1 MERVDINHNSEQCDR
16 RWCNTSRNLAGSER
30 AERMDATRE
39 HAARAAAIR
48 SSNEH
53 SATRSSDK
61 AQRQLDACGASC
73 CCQGESWS
81 AGTLARPA
89 SGAAGHHC
97 KHQLRHGLAALTCA
111 CTAGGRA
118 MTWFKCA
125 TVACLAS
132 LASLDGRPDQVAEVC
147 NMVARVDGVLSS
159 QSRRECSC
167 CIIGMDGTSYSASA
181 HVFASRGLLAAP
193 WADLGRTD
201 DRVQL

>member
-1 MERVDINHNSEQCDR
+1 MDINHNSEQCDR

-39 HAARAAAIR
+39 HAARAAATR

-53 SATRSSDK
+53 SATRGSDK

-118 MTWFKCA
+118 MTM
-125 TVACLAS
+125 V
-132 LASLDGRPDQVAEVC
+132 QMC
-147 NMVARVDGVLSS
+147 NSGVSRVSRV
-159 QSRRECSC
+159 SRRSPRSGCRSLQ
-167 CIIGMDGTSYSASA
+167 
-181 HVFASRGLLAAP
+181 H
-193 WADLGRTD
+193 GRTCRRRAQQPVSSRMLLLYNWHGWD
-201 DRVQL
+201 VVLGVWSCVCIKGAAGGAMGGLRAD